1 MRPPAECQSMA
12 EVRSAID
19 ALDQEVV
26 HLLAQRATYI
36 DRASALK
43 LDNGW
48 PARIPDPGQTHEIFI
63 QENYGINSPNTG
75 DKRGEFVKSI
85 PDQSPIGIFWPY
97 RPSVQGI
104 GAFMRLP

>member
-48 PARIPDPGQTHEIFI
+48 PARIPDRVEEVIANTRAHADQLGLEPDLVEALWRLLINWSIDREEQVLGPDRPGE
-63 QENYGINSPNTG
+63 
-75 DKRGEFVKSI
+75 KR
-85 PDQSPIGIFWPY
+85 
-97 RPSVQGI
+97 
-104 GAFMRLP
+104 